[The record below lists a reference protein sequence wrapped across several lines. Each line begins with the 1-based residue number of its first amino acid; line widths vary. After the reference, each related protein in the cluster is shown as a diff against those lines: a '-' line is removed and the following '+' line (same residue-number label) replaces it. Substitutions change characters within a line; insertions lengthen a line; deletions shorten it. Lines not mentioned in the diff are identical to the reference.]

1 MFVPPVGGGMEI
13 DMKETGILLPV
24 ASLPS
29 KWGVGDL
36 GREAYAFVD
45 MLSEAGCGIWQI
57 LPMNPLGYG
66 NSPYQPYSSFAGDEL
81 YISLEE
87 LDSSFTACEQGDLET
102 QCHIDYDKAR
112 ACKEPYLR
120 KAFEAFVST
129 PEYEQFAAQAWVE
142 EYSVYR
148 AFKKANGNSYWN
160 SGQWP
165 QWQMFWP
172 ERREGDLTGF
182 EQEIRFQSFLQ
193 YTFYS
198 QWMRLKEY
206 ANEKG
211 VRIMGDV
218 PFYVGLDS
226 QDVWAGK
233 KNFLL
238 DAEGNPAFI
247 AGVPPD
253 YFSAT
258 GQRWGNP
265 IYDWEYIKAD
275 GYRFWTERIGSSGK
289 LFDIVRI
296 DHFRAFDTYWKIPSS
311 CPTAIEG
318 EWVEA
323 PGYEALDAILQAN
336 PKLTLVAEDL
346 GLLRPEV
353 YALKDH
359 YGLKGMKILEFTLN
373 TDGKRARDEFKDVD
387 NIIIYTGTHDND
399 TISSWYRGLGTAR
412 RRKLRR
418 FLKEH
423 GCGNGSVE
431 QRLLA
436 YALRSRAQWAILP
449 MADVL
454 ELGQGA
460 RLNTPGTVGS
470 PNWEWKMTDFDGVG
484 EKLKR
489 VVRYR
494 R

>member
-1 MFVPPVGGGMEI
+1 MR
-13 DMKETGILLPV
+13 ETGILLPV

-36 GREAYAFVD
+36 GNEAYAFVD
-45 MLSEAGCGIWQI
+45 MLSEAGYGIWQI

-66 NSPYQPYSSFAGDEL
+66 NSPYQPYSSYAGDEI

-87 LDSSFTACEQGDLET
+87 LCEEEPGAMAAACEEESGEV
-102 QCHIDYDKAR
+102 QCRIDYER
-112 ACKEPYLR
+112 VRGRKEPYLR
-120 KAFEAFVST
+120 KAFEAFTPT
-129 PEYEQFAAQAWVE
+129 PEFEEFASRKWVR
-142 EYSVYR
+142 EYSIYR
-148 AFKKANGNSYWN
+148 AFKKANGNSSWN
-160 SGQWP
+160 SGRWP
-165 QWQMFWP
+165 DWQMFWP
-172 ERREGDLTGF
+172 ERQSGDLSEY

-193 YTFYS
+193 FTFYR
-198 QWMRLKEY
+198 QWMELKQY
-206 ANEKG
+206 ANAKG
-211 VRIMGDV
+211 IRIMGDV

-238 DAEGNPAFI
+238 DAEGRPAFI

-265 IYDWEYIKAD
+265 IYDWDYIKAD
-275 GYRFWTERIGSSGK
+275 GFRFWTERIGSSGK

-296 DHFRAFDTYWKIPSS
+296 DHFRAFDTFWMIPSS
-311 CPTAIEG
+311 CPTAVEG
-318 EWVEA
+318 QWVEA
-323 PGYEALDAILQAN
+323 PGYETLDAILKEN
-336 PKLTLVAEDL
+336 PKLVLVAEDL

-353 YALKDH
+353 YELKDH

-373 TDGKRARDEFKDVD
+373 TDGKRAKDDFHDVD
-387 NIIIYTGTHDND
+387 NMIVYTGTHDND
-399 TISSWYRGLGTAR
+399 TISSWYRGLSTAR
-412 RRKLRR
+412 QRKLRR
-418 FLKEH
+418 FLKEQ

-436 YALRSRAQWAILP
+436 YALQSRAEWAILP

-454 ELGQGA
+454 ELSQGA

-489 VVRYR
+489 VIKYR